1 MYRTNQKEIIEIIKQ
16 KRKEG
21 LSQTKVSDFL
31 NGNKYLHLNK
41 YGKLSKFN
49 QTIIS
54 NIENSIT
61 KKNEEFERKIKDN
74 KTPSNSPLFEDKK
87 EIKEKYLK
95 VNETKDKQFLAL
107 NLKLE
112 CDKLKS
118 IEQYVND
125 IKEDVNKTEKE
136 ISDLNIRLEKLNE
149 CVSQYNKLMNL
160 TKQQIEEINKE
171 LSNE

>member
-21 LSQTKVSDFL
+21 LSQTKVSDYL
-31 NGNKYLHLNK
+31 NENKYFHLNK

-112 CDKLKS
+112 CDRLKS
-118 IEQYVND
+118 IDQYVA
-125 IKEDVNKTEKE
+125 ETEKE
-136 ISDLNIRLEKLNE
+136 ISDLNIRLEKLNQ
-149 CVSQYNKLMNL
+149 SILQYNKVRDL